1 MVPHPGGGPIPTH
14 VRTSLRPP
22 VALSSMSAYP
32 ACMNRLSLILR
43 SLAVVA
49 ALIFVAASVGVPV
62 RGAAPAAPLA
72 SCSGP
77 PIGSPV
83 GPFWD
88 CAECQY
94 YGQEGASMGQWYSW
108 RCRLEADGYYY
119 LWVT

>member
-1 MVPHPGGGPIPTH
+1 
-14 VRTSLRPP
+14 
-22 VALSSMSAYP
+22 MSAYP

-43 SLAVVA
+43 SLALVA
-49 ALIFVAASVGVPV
+49 ALIFVVVSVGVPV
-62 RGAAPAAPLA
+62 RGSTSTPLA
-72 SCSGP
+72 TCQGP
-77 PIGSPV
+77 QIGSPI

-108 RCRLEADGYYY
+108 RCRLEGDGYYY

>member
-1 MVPHPGGGPIPTH
+1 MARKP
-14 VRTSLRPP
+14 
-22 VALSSMSAYP
+22 MSAYP

-43 SLAVVA
+43 SLALVA
-49 ALIFVAASVGVPV
+49 ALIFVVVSVGVPV
-62 RGAAPAAPLA
+62 RGSTSTPLA
-72 SCSGP
+72 TCQGP
-77 PIGSPV
+77 QIGSPI

-108 RCRLEADGYYY
+108 RCRLEGDGYYY